1 MGRKS
6 AQPCGLDMTPMIDVV
21 FQLIIF
27 FIVTITLNEKLN
39 EDIRIEWAKNGQPPK
54 GDENK
59 NAAIIEINRLGWI
72 SMHGAQ
78 LSVDQL
84 REILKS
90 RAAHHRSEFPI
101 LVRADY
107 RTKHKDVRTVLDVCT
122 SVGVWKIDFVAMK
135 EDKARRYARGR

>member
-6 AQPCGLDMTPMIDVV
+6 VQPCGLDMTPMIDVV

-39 EDIRIEWAKNGQPPK
+39 EEIRIEWAKNGEAPK
-54 GDENK
+54 GEENK
-59 NAAIIEINRLGWI
+59 NAAVIEINSRGWI

-78 LSVDQL
+78 LSADQL
-84 REILKS
+84 REILKA
-90 RAAHHRSEFPI
+90 RTAHHRSEFPI

-107 RTKHKDVRTVLDVCT
+107 RTKHKDVRTVLDICT

-135 EDKARRYARGR
+135 QDKARRYARGR